1 MQAGR
6 ELQKCWWDLNED
18 VDDVFFFF
26 SFFPCPTPSPD
37 PADPFKL
44 RLVNGDTSCSGRLE
58 VLHKGI
64 WGSVCDDGW
73 AKKEEQV
80 VCQQLGCGKPIFVPA
95 KARKKFVPGDGHIWL
110 DDVHCKGEEQSLEQC
125 QHRSWGYHD
134 CNHKED
140 VVVFCLGKLHRLN
153 PWGLAWREV
162 KKRVVGCELWG

>member
-1 MQAGR
+1 MGFEWGCR
-6 ELQKCWWDLNED
+6 WCF
-18 VDDVFFFF
+18 FFFF

-73 AKKEEQV
+73 AKKEERV

-95 KARKKFVPGDGHIWL
+95 KARKKFVPGDGRIWL

-140 VVVFCLGKLHRLN
+140 VVVFCLGKLRRLN